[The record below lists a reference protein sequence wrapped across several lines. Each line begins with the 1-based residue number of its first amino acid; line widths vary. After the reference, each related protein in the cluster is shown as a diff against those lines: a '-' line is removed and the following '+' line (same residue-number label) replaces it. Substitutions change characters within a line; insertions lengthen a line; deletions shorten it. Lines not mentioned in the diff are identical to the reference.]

1 MPALAGNGCR
11 RAGRGTAIATPGA
24 MNHTSTI
31 AVVLL
36 VSAIFAGSMIHARA
50 ARPSVER
57 SADVSASRG
66 DADDGANQG
75 TGQIWAAAT
84 AD

>member
-1 MPALAGNGCR
+1 
-11 RAGRGTAIATPGA
+11 

-36 VSAIFAGSMIHARA
+36 VSAIFAGSMMHAHA
-50 ARPSVER
+50 ARPPVER
-57 SADVSASRG
+57 SADVSSRG
-66 DADDGANQG
+66 DADDGANRG
-75 TGQIWAAAT
+75 YWQIWAAAT

>member
-1 MPALAGNGCR
+1 
-11 RAGRGTAIATPGA
+11 

-36 VSAIFAGSMIHARA
+36 VSAISAGSMIRA
-50 ARPSVER
+50 QAALPQVER
-57 SADVSASRG
+57 SADVSSRG
-66 DADDGANQG
+66 DADDGAKQG
-75 TGQIWAAAT
+75 YWQIWAAAT